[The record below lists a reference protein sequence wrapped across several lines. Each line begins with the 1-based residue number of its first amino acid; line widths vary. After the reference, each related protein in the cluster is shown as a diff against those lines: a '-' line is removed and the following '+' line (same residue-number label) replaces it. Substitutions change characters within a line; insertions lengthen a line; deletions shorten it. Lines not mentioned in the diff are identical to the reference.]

1 MIDPHTFDELQANAG
16 ADFVAELVDCLMASG
31 NLDSKPVREE
41 IPMATKNSVTV
52 QFSKI
57 SGAPQ
62 AVLYVGETS
71 TLAEL
76 QGALAGLYKDKT
88 ALKAVGL
95 RFCGGC
101 KSGLDLLIRPRFET
115 QIDVPGF

>member
-1 MIDPHTFDELQANAG
+1 
-16 ADFVAELVDCLMASG
+16 
-31 NLDSKPVREE
+31 
-41 IPMATKNSVTV
+41 MATKNSVTV
-52 QFSKI
+52 QLSKN

-62 AVLYVGETS
+62 AVVYVGEKA

-95 RFCGGC
+95 RFCDGC
-101 KSGLDLLIRPRFET
+101 KSGLDILIRTRFEK
-115 QIDVPGF
+115 QIDVAGF

>member
-1 MIDPHTFDELQANAG
+1 
-16 ADFVAELVDCLMASG
+16 
-31 NLDSKPVREE
+31 
-41 IPMATKNSVTV
+41 MATKRPVTV
-52 QFSKI
+52 QLSKNN
-57 SGAPQ
+57 GAPQ
-62 AVLYVGETS
+62 AVMYMEQKA

-101 KSGLDLLIRPRFET
+101 KSGLDILIRTRFET
-115 QIDVPGF
+115 QIDVQGF

>member
-1 MIDPHTFDELQANAG
+1 
-16 ADFVAELVDCLMASG
+16 
-31 NLDSKPVREE
+31 
-41 IPMATKNSVTV
+41 MATKSSITV
-52 QFSKI
+52 QLSKN

-62 AVLYVGETS
+62 AVVYVGAKS

-101 KSGLDLLIRPRFET
+101 KSGLDILIRTRFDK
-115 QIDVPGF
+115 QIDVQGF